1 MMYCD
6 IQTEPLD
13 KDWLL
18 GFSDE
23 LTNQDWLCIEPFED
37 EWEVVKGFIDEAS
50 EGKGDM
56 YGLEKL
62 CKEFPYVPMAVD
74 KKTGITV
81 GVYPTDY
88 NPRLTNIF
96 HVLYRLK
103 QKSLMKTN
111 QSQDSYCNNNE
122 RYVVNNGGFTNNPPL
137 TNYNMVSNMGTQS
150 TNYEN
155 QNIVNKEPEVGDI
168 AVLRK
173 AYHEKDEPPKFI
185 EKNIT
190 GLMVK
195 SKDEEQNEGYA
206 FHNGTSE
213 NIELVTEPK
222 DRNWHPNKNQ
232 FGQYNTPM
240 QQGVNPYM
248 YNPNNNSF
256 GGSTSY
262 VSGYRGTSGN
272 GYPFMKFSCFND
284 VYPMKEAYDAR
295 NRQEAMMINRQAM
308 VQNPTG
314 LETGYT
320 DFSNPESVAQMQNP
334 YGYLNQYNNPNLR
347 GGNPYQQP
355 YAQPRYSYGPSPMGN
370 AFGGNY
376 YNSSSLPSYSIY
388 YNDGSDYMIATDEE
402 VESGYGIRP
411 YVSKHTDS
419 NDNDTVECSHEDYY
433 DKITSVQFK
442 VKVTRTREDGTIED
456 TKGNELDPYT
466 LEPIESKDIEN
477 KKEEEVNYDVQSSS
491 NDSSVQFN
499 FGLNK
504 KSNPK
509 DLVKVTPA
517 LERETE
523 DLCEQLCVYDDA
535 MAITLFN
542 SLRSGRYTYDE
553 FYVFRDWCREK
564 LAWYRYQERIHP
576 ENDYRLDYRYR
587 PDPFTIRAFGKVM
600 VDMHKPNLDIQPK
613 KYDRDGKRIY
623 TFDRGH
629 DITDEEMDIFLM
641 RAEMQ
646 RDVIIR
652 DGLAKKSYDYAVQ
665 LLDEENYNPFDP
677 VSVRIHDIKVKQR
690 QQKDQYK
697 FYKRA
702 YRNLMSESQ
711 FDNWWFG
718 YDNNPK
724 VQLTP
729 LQQRIR
735 YVDRMTEMN
744 MEMLRT
750 NLVPIDYVAR
760 AKAYNDAIEKSF
772 REFDEGYIKK
782 EDSLADCFDKL
793 SYLMVRVNDLELEEQ
808 RKNRMVKN
816 RMNDYSGYRSTLG
829 SFDRRNNMDQFLYN
843 QYGQGYTQYS
853 TTGYKIDQKP
863 IEFTNSAN
871 YLNQSSK
878 FKDYC
883 HMNKGNRQ
891 LNPIAN

>member
-1 MMYCD
+1 MIELPIAFREEMK
-6 IQTEPLD
+6 E
-13 KDWLL
+13 LL
-18 GFSDE
+18 GEEYPAYLAAYERPVRQGFRLNSRK
-23 LTNQDWLCIEPFED
+23 LTKEKWESINPFGGERVPWTQNGYYIENEWGKEKGVSPSRHPYYYAGLYYIQEPSAMTPASRLPIEPGERVLD
-37 EWEVVKGFIDEAS
+37 LCAAPGGKATELGSRLLGKGFLVANDISGSRA
-50 EGKGDM
+50 KALLKN
-56 YGLEKL
+56 LE
-62 CKEFPYVPMAVD
+62 M
-74 KKTGITV
+74 TG
-81 GVYPTDY
+81 
-88 NPRLTNIF
+88 
-96 HVLYRLK
+96 
-103 QKSLMKTN
+103 
-111 QSQDSYCNNNE
+111 
-122 RYVVNNGGFTNNPPL
+122 L
-137 TNYNMVSNMGTQS
+137 TNYYVTSEDPEKLKGKFPEYFHKVLIDAPCSGEGMFH
-150 TNYEN
+150 
-155 QNIVNKEPEVGDI
+155 KEPQMAGYWEE
-168 AVLRK
+168 RPP
-173 AYHEKDEPPKFI
+173 AY
-185 EKNIT
+185 
-190 GLMVK
+190 
-195 SKDEEQNEGYA
+195 
-206 FHNGTSE
+206 
-213 NIELVTEPK
+213 
-222 DRNWHPNKNQ
+222 
-232 FGQYNTPM
+232 
-240 QQGVNPYM
+240 
-248 YNPNNNSF
+248 
-256 GGSTSY
+256 
-262 VSGYRGTSGN
+262 
-272 GYPFMKFSCFND
+272 
-284 VYPMKEAYDAR
+284 
-295 NRQEAMMINRQAM
+295 
-308 VQNPTG
+308 
-314 LETGYT
+314 
-320 DFSNPESVAQMQNP
+320 
-334 YGYLNQYNNPNLR
+334 
-347 GGNPYQQP
+347 
-355 YAQPRYSYGPSPMGN
+355 YAQIQKKLILQGADMLRPGGMLLYSTCTFSKQEN
-370 AFGGNY
+370 
-376 YNSSSLPSYSIY
+376 
-388 YNDGSDYMIATDEE
+388 EE
-402 VESGYGIRP
+402 VIAFLLKERP
-411 YVSKHTDS
+411 DMETL
-419 NDNDTVECSHEDYY
+419 
-433 DKITSVQFK
+433 QP
-442 VKVTRTREDGTIED
+442 
-456 TKGNELDPYT
+456 LPY
-466 LEPIESKDIEN
+466 KD
-477 KKEEEVNYDVQSSS
+477 
-491 NDSSVQFN
+491 FAPG
-499 FGLNK
+499 F
-504 KSNPK
+504 
-509 DLVKVTPA
+509 A

-750 NLVPIDYVAR
+750 NLVPVDYVAR

-808 RKNRMVKN
+808 RKNRMINN

-829 SFDRRNNMDQFLYN
+829 SFDKRNSMDQFLYN